1 VAAKRSMAGVAMTA
15 RVQDNV
21 NSGGMMMAATNNL
34 CVMMVV
40 VLLSGA
46 AICYDDSEMT
56 APLVITAHGAL
67 GDW

>member
-1 VAAKRSMAGVAMTA
+1 
-15 RVQDNV
+15 
-21 NSGGMMMAATNNL
+21 
-34 CVMMVV
+34 MMVV